1 MDKYNKIK
9 VLTFATGNFI
19 DSAKKLIA
27 QVNSIGIKDA
37 KLLFDEDLSKEFKEE
52 HQYLFRHKKGYGYYI
67 WKPYIIIEELKKLK
81 DDEILVYIDATDF
94 PSASFFDHVL
104 EHFKTNDM
112 MLVNRGYGP
121 HGLWTKRDTFVLMG
135 CDNEDYWNK
144 TQLEAG
150 LICLRNN
157 QFNIDFMNE
166 WFSFC
171 KNEQII
177 SNSENQSGLSNLD
190 GFIDHRQDQSILTNL
205 QIKHNLPH
213 QRLSHDMVFWNYNQP
228 LFF

>member
-1 MDKYNKIK
+1 MEKKYLHVGCGSVILPKPFENLDGRDLPG
-9 VLTFATGNFI
+9 VNHLGSVYPLDFEDNTF
-19 DSAKKLIA
+19 DLIY
-27 QVNSIGIKDA
+27 S
-37 KLLFDEDLSKEFKEE
+37 S
-52 HQYLFRHKKGYGYYI
+52 
-67 WKPYIIIEELKKLK
+67 
-81 DDEILVYIDATDF
+81 
-94 PSASFFDHVL
+94 HVL

-157 QFNIDFMNE
+157 QFNINFMNE